1 VIARFQW
8 RGYLVSMGAPQP
20 VIERVAEL
28 SGLEYGAGDAEE
40 GWHIE
45 ADNHRLLLPGEHGDY
60 PCETSGDLLVTAAMM
75 VPALILWKA
84 DLPTV
89 HAAAIVRDGQADLL
103 LGPGSVGKTTL
114 ALEAWIAGWQVVGDD
129 VVLVDPASGLIEAM
143 PKPVKVR
150 QRDAMLPAR
159 LLGRVS
165 EADWAAG
172 RILDEHVLILGRG
185 LRGMAALG
193 ERYPVSRLL
202 LLERS
207 EDSQT
212 RLRPAD
218 KYAAIAAIMAQ
229 RLATSKQGLELL
241 TGLRGL
247 VAERRVFHLQ
257 VGRGNPA
264 GALDCLTLFRKP

>member
-8 RGYLVSMGAPQP
+8 RGHFVSMQAPQP
-20 VIERVAEL
+20 VIERVAKL
-28 SGLEYGAGDAEE
+28 SGLEYSTGCAVE
-40 GWHIE
+40 GWHVE
-45 ADNHRLLLPGEHGDY
+45 AEKHRLLLPGEHGDY
-60 PCETSGDLLVTAAMM
+60 PCETPGDLLVTAALM

-84 DLPTV
+84 DLPTL
-89 HAAAIVRDGQADLL
+89 HAATIVKDGQADLL

-129 VVLVDPASGLIEAM
+129 VVLVDPASGMIEAM
-143 PKPVKVR
+143 PKPMKIR
-150 QRDAMLPAR
+150 QQDAVLPAR
-159 LLGRVS
+159 LLDRVS

-172 RILDEHVLILGRG
+172 RILDEHVVILGRG
-185 LRGMAALG
+185 LRGMAPLG

-212 RLRPAD
+212 SLLPAD
-218 KYAAIAAIMAQ
+218 KYTAIAAIMEQ

-247 VAERRVFHLQ
+247 VAERRVFRLQ

-264 GALDCLTLFRKP
+264 SALSFIRSSA